1 MEPSSFST
9 ICTKGC
15 KDEMVGLLLS
25 LSIHHPYS
33 KIYIFVD
40 QEVKNCID
48 NLTPKPK
55 LDIVCIVNL
64 DKYSNMRRI
73 DMTRLGIWDDFQMN
87 KAKVIEKALTE
98 NKDTLFL
105 DSDIVIIDKIC
116 DIDDSKDLGVSPQ
129 FIRENYVNETGYYN
143 GGMLWVKNKKIP
155 QKWIEYTKTS
165 RYHDQASIEDLV
177 KEFSYFEFGE
187 NYNLQS
193 WRFELGLEPR
203 NVIESHINIKNNKL
217 FYKEQ
222 PLKFIH
228 THFNDIRFKSF
239 NSFMV
244 NKMIE
249 AKLYKH
255 VLVIERMINN
265 RWVIRIP
272 KQPIKGLGHHANDSF
287 RELSVLWGRNLDVK
301 LELIEN
307 SIHCWINSSIILY
320 DRPTLEWAN
329 NELIQSKCLLM
340 GNCSHIEHNKLLE
353 KGIYVKPWIFW
364 PRRPM
369 LVENLLKEPLLNY
382 QERETESIF
391 IGNFENSVQEKHR
404 NDLGWANVL
413 SEYHCT
419 KGNKH
424 KFTQKEYLDKLRKS
438 KFGLC
443 LRGYGRKCHREV
455 ELMAFGTIPVIT
467 PEVNVDAYLEPLI
480 ENKHYLKVNSP
491 EEFNSKIKISKEQWS
506 EMSKQC
512 NLWYMRNVHAENS
525 WNTTISSI
533 LFD

>member
-15 KDEMVGLLLS
+15 KQEIVGLLLS

-40 QEVKNCID
+40 EEVKNYID

-55 LDIVCIVNL
+55 LNIICIINL
-64 DKYSNMRRI
+64 DKYSNMRRA

-105 DSDIVIIDKIC
+105 DSDIIIIDKIC
-116 DIDDSKDLGVSPQ
+116 DIDGSKDLGVSPQ
-129 FIRENYVNETGYYN
+129 FIREHYVNETGYYN
-143 GGMLWVKNKKIP
+143 GGMLWVKSKDIP
-155 QKWIEYTKTS
+155 QKWIEYTKKS

-217 FYKEQ
+217 FYKDQ

-228 THFNDIRFKSF
+228 THFNDVRFKSF

-255 VLVIERMINN
+255 VLIIERMVNYKWI
-265 RWVIRIP
+265 VKIP

-287 RELSVLWGRNLDVK
+287 RELSVLWCRNSDVD

-329 NELIQSKCLLM
+329 SEIHRSKCLLM
-340 GNCSHIEHNKLLE
+340 GNGSHIEHNKLLE
-353 KGIYVKPWIFW
+353 KGISVKPWIFW

-369 LVENLLKEPLLNY
+369 LVEKLLKEPQLSY
-382 QERETESIF
+382 DERTTESIF
-391 IGNFENSVQEKHR
+391 IGNFENSVQEKYR
-404 NDLGWANVL
+404 KELGWESVL

-419 KGNKH
+419 KGRNH
-424 KFTQKEYLDKLRKS
+424 KFTQKEYLDKLRIS

-443 LRGYGRKCHREV
+443 LRGYGSKCHREV
-455 ELMAFGTIPVIT
+455 ELMAFGTIPVVT
-467 PEVNVDAYLEPLI
+467 SEVSVDTYIEPLI

-491 EEFNSKIKISKEQWS
+491 DEFSSKIKISKEQWS
-506 EMSKQC
+506 EMSNEC
-512 NLWYMRNVHAENS
+512 SSWYMRNVHSKNS
-525 WNTTISSI
+525 WNTTIRSV
-533 LFD
+533 LFN

>member
-1 MEPSSFST
+1 MEPSCFSA

-15 KDEMVGLLLS
+15 KQEITGLLLS

-40 QEVKNCID
+40 EEIKTHIY

-55 LDIVCIVNL
+55 LDIICIVNL
-64 DKYSNMRRI
+64 DKYSNLNRRA
-73 DMTRLGIWDDFQMN
+73 MEQKGIFGN
-87 KAKVIEKALTE
+87 FLE
-98 NKDTLFL
+98 NKMNVMKYALKTHSDTLFI
-105 DSDIVIIDKIC
+105 DSDIIILDKLYV
-116 DIDDSKDLGVSPQ
+116 DYSKDVGLSRQ
-129 FIRENYVNETGYYN
+129 YITDKYVKSTGYYN
-143 GGMLWVKNKKIP
+143 AGLIWTKNVKVVNTWKMLIDYSNHCPEQINMEKLRN
-155 QKWIEYTKTS
+155 
-165 RYHDQASIEDLV
+165 
-177 KEFSYFEFGE
+177 FSYFEFGE

-329 NELIQSKCLLM
+329 NEIIQSKCLLM

-353 KGIYVKPWIFW
+353 KGICVKPWIFW

-404 NDLGWANVL
+404 KDLGWANVL

-467 PEVNVDAYLEPLI
+467 PEVNVDAYIEPLI

-512 NLWYMRNVHAENS
+512 YLWYMRNVHAENS